1 MHQPITDG
9 LESYL
14 RGERDGSSSAFEAHM
29 NACAECREI
38 VSLIREQS
46 DLFHVLQASGEMEPT
61 PGFYA
66 RVMARIEEESAA
78 PQPFWSLLIDP
89 KFGRRLMYAAATL
102 VVLMATYLVSS
113 ETTRDN
119 TWAAHQQPEAILAP
133 APEQQPP
140 ALTDDQQ
147 RDRDA
152 ILVTL
157 ATYQE

>member
-14 RGERDGSSSAFEAHM
+14 RGEHDSSSSAFNAHL

-38 VSLIREQS
+38 VLKMKEQS
-46 DLFHVLQASGEMEPT
+46 DLFHALRAPEETEPA

-66 RVMARIEEESAA
+66 RVMARIEEQQAA
-78 PQPFWSLLIDP
+78 PQSFWALFLDP
-89 KFGRRLMYAAATL
+89 RFGKRLMYAAATL
-102 VVLMATYLVSS
+102 VILMATYLVST
-113 ETTRDN
+113 EPGND
-119 TWAAHQQPEAILAP
+119 AAFAASQQPEAILAP
-133 APEQQPP
+133 ASTERPP

-157 ATYQE
+157 TTYQE

>member
-14 RGERDGSSSAFEAHM
+14 RGERERSSSAFEAHM

-38 VSLIREQS
+38 VSAMREQS
-46 DLFHVLQASGEMEPT
+46 ELLGALRSPQDVEPP

-66 RVMARIEEESAA
+66 RVMARIEEQAAA
-78 PQPFWSLLIDP
+78 PQSLWALLLDP
-89 KFGRRLMYAAATL
+89 RLGKRLMYATATL

-113 ETTRDN
+113 ETAGDDA
-119 TWAAHQQPEAILAP
+119 WVAKQQPEAIMAP
-133 APEQQPP
+133 ASGQQPP